1 MLKLE
6 NEISVIVVKT
16 DNHGNPWDYMNAI
29 EYTLNTVPGLTCT
42 NALGYWTE
50 DNRLYTDKSIVASCN
65 FTGNDLTVVKSMV
78 FLAQQVLHKANQQA
92 VSIKLNGS
100 LYILD
105 RDDFTKATSDVA
117 SMLLEAIK

>member
-16 DNHGNPWDYMNAI
+16 DNEGKAWDYMKAI
-29 EYTLNTVPGLTCT
+29 EYALNTVPGLTCT

-50 DNRLYTDKSIVASCN
+50 NNRLYTDNSIIASCN
-65 FTGNDLTVVKSMV
+65 FTGNDWEVVKSMIY
-78 FLAQQVLHKANQQA
+78 LAQQVLKQADQQA
-92 VSIKLNGS
+92 ISIKFNGV

-105 RDDFTKATSDVA
+105 RDDFIKSTEDVTSC
-117 SMLLEAIK
+117 LLEAIR